1 MMTQRPLSASIEA
14 YVPFVPAFI
23 ETICASMKSY
33 VQSKQDHHLGTVP
46 VFGDPGLKGL
56 ISHLQRAL
64 VVTWQTL
71 WEQGYC
77 HDRRKM
83 FGWWIIVSYHLN
95 LFSICLHLKRWTV
108 IVNEKLIDS
117 GSLQVQISPLAPLEV
132 KLLKMKFLALL
143 IQSYFGNATTRF
155 EMVAFVSISK
165 MTKNL

>member
-1 MMTQRPLSASIEA
+1 M
-14 YVPFVPAFI
+14 
-23 ETICASMKSY
+23 
-33 VQSKQDHHLGTVP
+33 
-46 VFGDPGLKGL
+46 
-56 ISHLQRAL
+56 
-64 VVTWQTL
+64 
-71 WEQGYC
+71 
-77 HDRRKM
+77 
-83 FGWWIIVSYHLN
+83 SYHLN

-155 EMVAFVSISK
+155 EMVTFVFISK